1 MSLKFKVNM
10 LLKSLQLFSPLTVVV
25 IQNYTYDK
33 TAQIH
38 TYIYTNDCSNTNET
52 RMGSVDGINA
62 KILVVILY

>member
-38 TYIYTNDCSNTNET
+38 TYIYTNDAVTLMKPEWGQWMASMP
-52 RMGSVDGINA
+52 RS
-62 KILVVILY
+62 